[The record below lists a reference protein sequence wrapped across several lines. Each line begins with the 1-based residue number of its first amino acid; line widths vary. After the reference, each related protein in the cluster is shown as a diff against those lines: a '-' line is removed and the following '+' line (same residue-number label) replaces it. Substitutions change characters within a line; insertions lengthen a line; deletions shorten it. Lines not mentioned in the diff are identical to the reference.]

1 MILTDKYIEALLNIF
16 TDKEVV
22 RSNDKETIYV
32 FNDKIAGMI
41 PSSPI
46 INKFWELGMQVDDYH
61 YKWLSYCLSEY
72 SDKLKPLIGTA
83 VEDIDYDFI
92 NDDILSD
99 LEADIYNADLLRWI
113 ASNLTRSYYVD
124 DAFAESDFDSLWSLL
139 SWAQISEMREVYEMG
154 FEFVKWYLCE
164 YVEE

>member
-1 MILTDKYIEALLNIF
+1 MILTDKHTSELSNIF
-16 TDKEVV
+16 VNKEVV
-22 RSNDKETIYV
+22 RGDDKETIYV
-32 FNDKIAGMI
+32 FNDKIDDI
-41 PSSPI
+41 FPCSPL

-72 SDKLKPLIGTA
+72 SFKLKPLIGTA
-83 VEDIDYDFI
+83 AEEIDYESI
-92 NDDILSD
+92 NDDILNA
-99 LEADIYNADLLRWI
+99 LESDIYNADLLRWI